1 MFGWK
6 GKILRIDLSAHTVRT
21 EALPARL
28 MRDYIGGRGMCA
40 RILFD
45 EIDPRIDA
53 LSPANKLIFATG
65 PLTGSGA
72 PAASRYIVSAKSPLS
87 NCVSSP
93 CCGGYLG
100 ANLKYSGYDLLIFEG
115 RSPEP
120 VYASICDDRVEL
132 RPAGHLWGKTASQTE
147 EAIRAEMK
155 SRDGLDKWALNAM
168 GIADIGPA
176 GENLV
181 RFACIMSDGGRA
193 AGRSGLGAV
202 MGSKNLKAVATLGR
216 GEVSVADVDGLR
228 KAVMD
233 FYQQA
238 RDNGEL
244 KKRRRYG
251 TWSLPGRANASKS
264 QASLNFKEGYSEAFV
279 KYEDPEVI
287 RDLIRVRDEACF
299 SCPFACGKRSR
310 IHDPE
315 YPLTAKGPEHETM
328 ALLGTNCGLGD
339 MEDICRANY
348 ICNELGMDTI
358 TAGAMI
364 SCAMELFEEGHLPES
379 QIGYPLPFGNKNM
392 LRLLNEIALRQGI
405 GDLMAEGGVAFA
417 ERFGHP
423 ELFMGIKGMGM
434 PAWHPQAF
442 DALGLQYATSNTGA
456 SHTKS
461 TMPFYEGRKDPA
473 RFVEFTK
480 KDQDYISAADSGVLC
495 WIIYHGP
502 LWGEK
507 LSEWLTYVTGTVHTV
522 EGLDLVGER
531 IWNLERLF
539 NLRAGLTGKDDC
551 LPPRITS
558 EPRVK
563 NRVVQLDRLL
573 VEYYELRRWTGSGIP
588 TREKLQELGLE
599 KEGAYVL

>member
-364 SCAMELFEEGHLPES
+364 SCAMELFEEGHLPE
-379 QIGYPLPFGNKNM
+379 KAD
-392 LRLLNEIALRQGI
+392 RLSAAVRQQEY
-405 GDLMAEGGVAFA
+405 AQAA
-417 ERFGHP
+417 ERDR
-423 ELFMGIKGMGM
+423 
-434 PAWHPQAF
+434 PA
-442 DALGLQYATSNTGA
+442 TG
-456 SHTKS
+456 
-461 TMPFYEGRKDPA
+461 
-473 RFVEFTK
+473 
-480 KDQDYISAADSGVLC
+480 
-495 WIIYHGP
+495 
-502 LWGEK
+502 
-507 LSEWLTYVTGTVHTV
+507 
-522 EGLDLVGER
+522 
-531 IWNLERLF
+531 
-539 NLRAGLTGKDDC
+539 
-551 LPPRITS
+551 
-558 EPRVK
+558 
-563 NRVVQLDRLL
+563 NR
-573 VEYYELRRWTGSGIP
+573 
-588 TREKLQELGLE
+588 
-599 KEGAYVL
+599 